1 LLSLHWFSLKI
12 QDEIVDTAGVSG
24 NGSSQNSCETKSQTS
39 SRLSKKEFVP
49 PLLKAGHIA
58 PKINQ
63 GVNEIKPRYNP
74 NHPSALVMPRPPTDI
89 QVCVSINGIVH

>member
-1 LLSLHWFSLKI
+1 
-12 QDEIVDTAGVSG
+12 VSG

-39 SRLSKKEFVP
+39 SRLSNKEFVP

-63 GVNEIKPRYNP
+63 GVNEIKPRY
-74 NHPSALVMPRPPTDI
+74 TQI
-89 QVCVSINGIVH
+89 QP